1 MEKIVTTR
9 QERRQFIARIFQW
22 FAAITALALTWPL
35 FRFLNFTMPAKPRFV
50 KISAPLPAS
59 GFHAERDFIL
69 FVDNDTPRAVSRICT
84 HLGCRLNYLEDKQ
97 IIECPCHQ
105 SRFTTQGKLLAGPA
119 KRDLARFS
127 VAPQTDDS
135 GAITGYM
142 VTL

>member
-1 MEKIVTTR
+1 MEKTVTTR
-9 QERRQFIARIFQW
+9 HERRHFIAGIFQW
-22 FAAITALALTWPL
+22 LAAITALALTWPL

-50 KISAPLPAS
+50 KVNAPLPAS

-69 FVDNDTPRAVSRICT
+69 FVDNGTPRAVSRVCT

-119 KRDLARFS
+119 KKDLARFS

-135 GAITGYM
+135 GVITAYM